1 MRSYNGAISAMRKR
15 GIALSEDVLV
25 MVLALLNAI
34 AP

>member
-1 MRSYNGAISAMRKR
+1 MRSYNGAIWAMRMR

-25 MVLALLNAI
+25 TVLALLNAI